1 MFRYQYTAMI
11 ATSHK
16 DENGDIIS
24 QSQTAFLCDY
34 QPNVKDLAIS
44 VGGSSIPISFILLVP
59 KSCIVSFN
67 TGSDITCNGSAGTV
81 VLAVPYKFGKII
93 YVKG

>member
-11 ATSHK
+11 ATSQK

-24 QSQTAFLCDY
+24 QSKTAFLCDY
-34 QPNVKDLAIS
+34 QPNVTDLAIS
-44 VGGSSIPISFILLVP
+44 VGGTSIPISFILLVP
-59 KSCIVSFN
+59 KSCTVSLDI
-67 TGSDITCNGSAGTV
+67 GSDISCNGSMGTIA
-81 VLAVPYKFGKII
+81 LSVPYKFGRII

>member
-11 ATSHK
+11 ATSQK

-34 QPNVKDLAIS
+34 QPNVTDLAIS
-44 VGGSSIPISFILLVP
+44 VGGTSIPISFILLVP
-59 KSCIVSFN
+59 KSCTVSLDI
-67 TGSDITCNGSAGTV
+67 GSDISCNGSMGTIA
-81 VLAVPYKFGKII
+81 LSVPYKFGRII

>member
-11 ATSHK
+11 ATSQK

-34 QPNVKDLAIS
+34 QPNVTDLAIN

-59 KSCIVSFN
+59 KSCTVSLDI
-67 TGSDITCNGSAGTV
+67 GSDISCNGSMGTIA
-81 VLAVPYKFGKII
+81 LSVPYKFGRII

>member
-11 ATSHK
+11 ATSQK

-24 QSQTAFLCDY
+24 QSKTAFLCDY
-34 QPNVKDLAIS
+34 QPIVTDLAIN

-59 KSCIVSFN
+59 KSCTVSLDI
-67 TGSDITCNGSAGTV
+67 GSDISCNGSMGTIA
-81 VLAVPYKFGKII
+81 LSVPYKFGRII

>member
-11 ATSHK
+11 ATSQK

-24 QSQTAFLCDY
+24 QSKTAFLCDY
-34 QPNVKDLAIS
+34 QPNVTDLAIN

-59 KSCIVSFN
+59 KSCIVSFD
-67 TGSDITCNGSAGTV
+67 TGSDITCNGSTGTV

>member
-11 ATSHK
+11 ATSQK

-24 QSQTAFLCDY
+24 QSKTAFLCDY
-34 QPNVKDLAIS
+34 QPNVTDLAIN

-59 KSCIVSFN
+59 KSCTVSLDI
-67 TGSDITCNGSAGTV
+67 GSDISCNGSMGTIA
-81 VLAVPYKFGKII
+81 LSVPYKFGRII

>member
-11 ATSHK
+11 ATSQK

-24 QSQTAFLCDY
+24 QSKTAFLCDY
-34 QPNVKDLAIS
+34 QPNVTDLAIS

-59 KSCIVSFN
+59 KSCTVSLDI
-67 TGSDITCNGSAGTV
+67 GSDISCNGSMGTIA
-81 VLAVPYKFGKII
+81 LSVPYKFGRII

>member
-11 ATSHK
+11 ATSQK

-24 QSQTAFLCDY
+24 QSKTAFLCDY
-34 QPNVKDLAIS
+34 QPNVTDLAIS

-59 KSCIVSFN
+59 KSCTVSLDI
-67 TGSDITCNGSAGTV
+67 GSDISCNGSMGTV
-81 VLAVPYKFGKII
+81 AISVPYKFGRII

>member
-11 ATSHK
+11 ATSQK

-24 QSQTAFLCDY
+24 QSKTAFLCDY
-34 QPNVKDLAIS
+34 QPNVTDLAIS
-44 VGGSSIPISFILLVP
+44 VGGTSIRISFILLVP
-59 KSCIVSFN
+59 KSCTVSLDI
-67 TGSDITCNGSAGTV
+67 GSDISCNGSMGTIA
-81 VLAVPYKFGKII
+81 LSVPYKFGRII

>member
-11 ATSHK
+11 ATSQK

-34 QPNVKDLAIS
+34 QPNVTDLAIS

-59 KSCIVSFN
+59 KSCTVSFDI
-67 TGSDITCNGSAGTV
+67 GSDISCNESAGTV